1 MEVLLDF
8 GGFRVLGLCFSVLG
22 AKGMVHRI
30 FFSMGVVF
38 ELPPVVSAFFF
49 GKSRIWVFSVQ
60 GTKQLSKVPFKC
72 RSSTCGEC
80 VI

>member
-1 MEVLLDF
+1 MFLEP
-8 GGFRVLGLCFSVLG
+8 
-22 AKGMVHRI
+22 KGWFTGI

-38 ELPPVVSAFFF
+38 ELPPVVSGFFF